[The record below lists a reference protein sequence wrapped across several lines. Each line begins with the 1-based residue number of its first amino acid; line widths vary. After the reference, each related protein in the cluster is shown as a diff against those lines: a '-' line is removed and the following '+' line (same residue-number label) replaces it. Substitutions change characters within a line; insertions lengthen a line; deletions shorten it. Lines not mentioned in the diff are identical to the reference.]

1 MLKIYSVLLILI
13 FSIGVKAQSHNH
25 AHLDQSNM
33 REGESVEYCATHK
46 KMEKVMADPIMAQQY
61 IEAQNELEAHEQDYI
76 QNESLNKAGTV
87 YKVPIVF
94 HVLHEGGVE
103 NISRGQILDALDIL
117 NVDFRK
123 LNSDASSVVNDFLGM
138 PSDIEIEF
146 VLATKAPDGQ
156 CFSGVTR
163 TLTPL
168 TVAPSSPGPG
178 NNYVGEDQV
187 DAVIAGNDVFQ
198 GSWPSNRYLN
208 VFICKDLGGAAG
220 YTFNPT
226 GSTGMFFN
234 SIFMLHN
241 YTGSTGTSFPQLGRA
256 LTHEVGH
263 WLNLSHTWG
272 PNNNPGNQNS
282 CNDDD
287 GVNDTPNTV
296 GVTSCN
302 LAESSCG
309 VLANVENYM
318 DYSYC
323 SKMFTMGQRSRM
335 RSSITSF
342 ISGRSNV
349 WKTANLNLTGANG
362 IGVMCKADFSVN
374 RRAVCSGT
382 QVQFLDDSYHSPSS
396 WSWSFPGGTPSS
408 SSIQNPT
415 VVYNTPGSYEVGLT
429 VSNSGGTVS
438 QTKTQYISV
447 ASENGILPI
456 QESFETVNAIPSNKW
471 FSKSFHSGSSWEIT
485 TDAATTGSKSI
496 MIKNA
501 QNAEGSVDELEST
514 TINLDL
520 NLSAT
525 LTFKYAFAEKI
536 SSNSDKLIVKVSSD
550 CGETWSTKK
559 SLSGSS
565 LVTGPLSSGYF
576 TPDGTQ
582 WKSTTISASSLSNF
596 LVSDFR
602 VKFIFE
608 SGGGNNLYIDDIN
621 IDGPVSIKEND
632 LVDRMS
638 LYPNPANDLVNLSFV
653 SLKNSDQFTI
663 EVVDVVGKKVGLI
676 HSGSLSSG
684 EHNYVIETSS
694 YGAGIYF
701 ISLNNGVQSRIEK
714 LIVK

>member
-1 MLKIYSVLLILI
+1 MLKIYSGLLILL

-33 REGESVEYCATHK
+33 REGESVEYCITHK
-46 KMEKVMADPIMAQQY
+46 NMAKVMSDPIMSQQY
-61 IEAQNELEAHEQDYI
+61 IDAQNELDAHEQDYLL
-76 QNESLNKAGTV
+76 NESLNKAGTV

-103 NISRGQILDALDIL
+103 NISRAQILDALDIL

-123 LNSDASSVVNDFLGM
+123 LNSDASSVVNDFQGM

-178 NNYVGEDQV
+178 NNYVGEDQI

-198 GSWPSNRYLN
+198 GSWPANRYLN
-208 VFICKDLGGAAG
+208 VFICKNLGGAAG

-272 PNNNPGNQNS
+272 GNNNPGNQSS
-282 CNDDD
+282 CSDDD
-287 GVNDTPNTV
+287 FVNDTPNTI

-323 SKMFTMGQRSRM
+323 SKMFTPGQRSRM

-362 IGVMCKADFSVN
+362 IGVICKADFSVN
-374 RRAVCSGT
+374 RRVVCSGT

-396 WSWSFPGGTPSS
+396 WSWSFPGGTPSTS
-408 SSIQNPT
+408 TSQNPT
-415 VVYNTPGSYEVGLT
+415 VIYNTPGTYEVGLT
-429 VSNSGGTVS
+429 VSNSGGSVS
-438 QTKTQYISV
+438 QNKTQYISV
-447 ASENGILPI
+447 VSENGILPI
-456 QESFETVNAIPSNKW
+456 QESFETTTAIPSNNW
-471 FSKSFHSGSSWEIT
+471 FSKSFHNGSSWELT
-485 TDAATTGSKSI
+485 SDAASTGSKSI
-496 MIKNA
+496 MIKNT

-520 NLSAT
+520 NITASI
-525 LTFKYAFAEKI
+525 TFKYAFAEKNN
-536 SSNSDKLIVKVSSD
+536 SNSDKLIVKVSSD

-565 LVTGPLSSGYF
+565 LVSGPLSSGSF
-576 TPDGTQ
+576 VPDASQ
-582 WKSTTISASSLSNF
+582 WKSTTISSNSLANF

-602 VKFIFE
+602 MKFIFE

-621 IDGPVSIKEND
+621 IDGPVGVKENQ
-632 LVDRMS
+632 LIEKIK
-638 LYPNPANDLVNLSFV
+638 LFPNPANEEVNLSFV
-653 SLKNSDQFTI
+653 NLQKGDVFSITVYDVIGKEVGVVYTGGMSVGEQNFVINTSNYNSG
-663 EVVDVVGKKVGLI
+663 V
-676 HSGSLSSG
+676 
-684 EHNYVIETSS
+684 
-694 YGAGIYF
+694 YF
-701 ISLNNGVQSRIEK
+701 ISLSNGSQQRIEK
-714 LIVK
+714 LIIE